1 MNTKFLMETHPLLS
15 DRVRLSIMGVLAAAE
30 QPVNFNELVES
41 LGLSKG
47 NLSAHMKKL
56 EEQNLVA
63 VNKSFVDRKPRTT
76 YLCTS
81 AGRQALNEYLEQV
94 HKMLDSVTKEKK

>member
-1 MNTKFLMETHPLLS
+1 METHPLLS

-30 QPVNFNELVES
+30 TPVNFNELIES

-56 EEQNLVA
+56 EDQKLVE
-63 VNKSFVDRKPRTT
+63 VQKNFVERKPRTT
-76 YLCTS
+76 YQCTV
-81 AGRQALNEYLEQV
+81 AGREALGDYLAQV
-94 HKMLDSVTKEKK
+94 QKMFESVTKEKK